1 MADICRSEWL
11 QEQNVYK
18 LSRTV
23 PVNEA
28 SKSYLSRHD
37 VWNGLLMK
45 ANNALPYVPIMQK
58 CEVVERGDGWLVRD
72 IVVNQVPLRER
83 VAFEPEQRVVFE
95 RIGGDEPGRIEN
107 IIGEDSAGNLTLT
120 FSFSLSK
127 KGIPEGSEA
136 ENKHFAPMEGAY
148 LGAVASTLAAVRRTV
163 DEQGR
168 EKLPMESGIDS
179 IGDNTWIY
187 EFFRSADSLN
197 MDRLAAHFT
206 PDVKLTFANFPTSS
220 GIEALKAAIA
230 HLWSRVKGMSH
241 SVQGAWSLHEG
252 QMGIS
257 ESAVMYTR
265 LDGSLY
271 YCKVASIFRRRP
283 DGKIFDFRIC
293 GDTSGL

>member
-1 MADICRSEWL
+1 M
-11 QEQNVYK
+11 YK

-23 PVNEA
+23 AVNEA
-28 SKSYLSRHD
+28 AKSFLSRHD

-58 CEVVERGDGWLVRD
+58 CEVIERGEGWLVRD
-72 IVVNQVPLRER
+72 VVVNQVPLRER
-83 VAFEPEQRVVFE
+83 VTFEPEQRVMFE
-95 RIGGDEPGRIEN
+95 RIGGEEPGRIEN
-107 IIGEDSAGNLTLT
+107 IIGEDEGGNLTLT
-120 FSFSLSK
+120 FAFSLSK
-127 KGIPEGSEA
+127 KGIAEGSEA
-136 ENKHFAPMEGAY
+136 ETKHFAPMEGAY

-168 EKLPMESGIDS
+168 EKLPMANGIDS
-179 IGDNTWIY
+179 NGDVAWIY

-220 GIEALKAAIA
+220 GIDALKGSIG
-230 HLWSRVKGMSH
+230 HVWSGIKGMSH
-241 SVQGAWSLHEG
+241 SVQGAWSMHDG
-252 QMGIS
+252 QIGIA

-265 LDGSLY
+265 LDSSLY
-271 YCKVASIFRRRP
+271 FCKVASIFRRRP
-283 DGKIFDFRIC
+283 DGRIFDFRIC